1 MVSSAS
7 LTNYDMKLG
16 NSGVGA
22 GLGGSGGLGS
32 GGGVK
37 QASSVIVSNSSMSFP
52 YPPISLASAT
62 LPTNRGSFNSNKS
75 SSVDLMTYFE
85 FIIYIY
91 SVIILK

>member
-16 NSGVGA
+16 NSSVGA
-22 GLGGSGGLGS
+22 GLGGSGGLG

-52 YPPISLASAT
+52 YPPIAMASSAT
-62 LPTNRGSFNSNKS
+62 LPTNRNSFNSNKS
-75 SSVDLMTYFE
+75 SSVDDFFFKSSIFSL
-85 FIIYIY
+85 
-91 SVIILK
+91 